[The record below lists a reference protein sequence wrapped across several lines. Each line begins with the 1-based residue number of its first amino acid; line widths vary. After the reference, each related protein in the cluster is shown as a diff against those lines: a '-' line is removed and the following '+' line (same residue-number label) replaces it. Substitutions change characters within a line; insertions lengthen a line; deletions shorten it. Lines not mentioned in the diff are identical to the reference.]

1 MIKRSPLPTRDFFIL
16 RNAVA
21 RDKRISYVARGIL
34 SDVVSRPDN
43 WRITAESLAA
53 STVKGEGIKTIRRAL
68 NELEKAGYL
77 ERKRVRGDD
86 GRIGWEHVFYD
97 VSQPHLVD
105 ISAGRTISPKP
116 SDGIP
121 SDGEG
126 RSIEELDRRT
136 VVEDAPDLS
145 CPTFASEGGGGDTE
159 ADDGDPEPA
168 GGYDGSSGNWRDED
182 RALFRSIVGEKLT
195 CEGGKGSRW
204 PEGTWTAD
212 LWYRAF
218 RVNRTPSIKW
228 PGRYL
233 EKIHEENPRTG
244 VLDWLDNEGLSP
256 E

>member
-1 MIKRSPLPTRDFFIL
+1 MIKRAPLPTRDFFIL

-21 RDKRISYVARGIL
+21 RDRRISYVARGIL
-34 SDVVSRPDN
+34 AEAVSRPAN
-43 WRITAESLAA
+43 WRITAETLAA
-53 STVKGEGIKTIRRAL
+53 NTVKGEGIKTIRRAL
-68 NELEKAGYL
+68 TELEKAGYL
-77 ERKRVRGDD
+77 ERKRVRADD

-105 ISAGRTISPKP
+105 VSAGRTISPKP

-126 RSIEELDRRT
+126 CSIEELDRRT
-136 VVEDAPDLS
+136 VEEDVPVLS
-145 CPTFASEGGGGDTE
+145 CPTFASEGGG
-159 ADDGDPEPA
+159 DDIEPDDSGEKPA
-168 GGYDGSSGNWRDED
+168 SGYDASAGNWRDED
-182 RALFRSIVGEKLT
+182 RALFRSLVGEKLT
-195 CEGGKGSRW
+195 CEGGKDSRW
-204 PEGTWTAD
+204 PKGTWTAD

-218 RVNRTPSIKW
+218 RINRRPPIKW

-233 EKIHEENPRTG
+233 ESIHEENPRTG